1 MAIKVKIP
9 TGETEA
15 RLSALYQWDYG
26 QVLEIEAQNLPT
38 LVEVHFAC
46 RDMTEAVVHVCST
59 ALNVA
64 TVTIPDQC
72 LEHTGEITAW
82 VYEID
87 GTSGRTLYR
96 ITIPII
102 ARARP
107 ARGESI
113 PVTVEDTYT
122 QLITEVNEAV
132 ENLSV
137 GNVKVSSATNAD
149 QAARATQADNASA
162 AAYATSAGSAT
173 RAGEA
178 NYATYAGTAEKATNA
193 DQATKA
199 TSADKATEAR
209 LDSHG
214 NVIVNKYANCAAAFS
229 QENANTYYSNGVRQ
243 FKVNIQGVWCYAI
256 LPIENGKIT
265 QASLGEVDGVHYVLR
280 CASNGLLQVMYDS
293 DMVESEVV
301 IYSREIYNW

>member
-122 QLITEVNEAV
+122 QLITKVNEAMG
-132 ENLSV
+132 NLSEGTV
-137 GNVKVSSATNAD
+137 IVSNATHATMAD
-149 QAARATQADNASA
+149 RATQADNASA
-162 AAYATSAGSAT
+162 AAYATSAGSA
-173 RAGEA
+173 GSA
-178 NYATYAGTAEKATNA
+178 NRDGSGNDIVSTYQPINRGGWTSSTLFDGKLGTVYQFCVFFT
-193 DQATKA
+193 
-199 TSADKATEAR
+199 TSHEYELST
-209 LDSHG
+209 
-214 NVIVNKYANCAAAFS
+214 VV
-229 QENANTYYSNGVRQ
+229 TYRTSGV
-243 FKVNIQGVWCYAI
+243 
-256 LPIENGKIT
+256 PT
-265 QASLGEVDGVHYVLR
+265 HASLGYGYLDDVLFYFILTISGTGAVSVSSVRASDGFPMGELTDVTIMFR
-280 CASNGLLQVMYDS
+280 K
-293 DMVESEVV
+293 
-301 IYSREIYNW
+301 I